1 MKFFYRCDFN
11 QYTIN
16 YILKIGE
23 LKSAKQAAIEITEK
37 LDNESDTSMEE
48 MDMS

>member
-1 MKFFYRCDFN
+1 M
-11 QYTIN
+11 
-16 YILKIGE
+16 GE
-23 LKSAKQAAIEITEK
+23 LNAAKQAAIEK